1 MEPEKFK
8 PVLDVF
14 ENAKLQPD
22 FNGFMKGELSSDLQ
36 RSIYDLIDER
46 LSDVLGKEIV
56 DKLIFWNFDRSVTIQ
71 KI

>member
-1 MEPEKFK
+1 MEPEKIK

-46 LSDVLGKEIV
+46 LSGVLGKEIV
-56 DKLIFWNFDRSVTIQ
+56 DKLIS
-71 KI
+71 